1 MIKTKVCGITKIEDA
16 IIAENY
22 GAFAIGF
29 IFYEKSPRY
38 INPEKAKK
46 IANSVKI
53 KTVGVFVNEN
63 SSKINEIA
71 EFINLDYVQLHGL
84 EKPEEC
90 DKLIKPYIKNIREI
104 SDIEKYKNAEIFLT
118 DAPNINQWGGTGQL
132 ADWNFANKIKNAGKP
147 LMLSG
152 GLSINNIK
160 SAIKTVNP
168 DFIDVSS
175 SLEISHGVKNP
186 KLIKKFFEELKN
198 METK

>member
-90 DKLIKPYIKNIREI
+90 DKLIKTPLRFP
-104 SDIEKYKNAEIFLT
+104 KYGF
-118 DAPNINQWGGTGQL
+118 P
-132 ADWNFANKIKNAGKP
+132 F
-147 LMLSG
+147 S
-152 GLSINNIK
+152 
-160 SAIKTVNP
+160 
-168 DFIDVSS
+168 
-175 SLEISHGVKNP
+175 
-186 KLIKKFFEELKN
+186 
-198 METK
+198 